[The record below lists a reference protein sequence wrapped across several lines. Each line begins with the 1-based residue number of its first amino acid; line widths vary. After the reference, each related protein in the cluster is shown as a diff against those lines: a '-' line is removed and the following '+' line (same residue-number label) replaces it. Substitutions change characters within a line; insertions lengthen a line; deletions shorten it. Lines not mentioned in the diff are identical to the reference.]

1 MARCKSCQA
10 EMEGSREKERKW
22 LRVSSAWGRRRSQRS
37 GGKEMWVEARV
48 EMRWFLYVLP
58 DCAFG
63 GVGAVVGGW
72 DVLKSDGGKR
82 LAEKFRKVLTRLII

>member
-1 MARCKSCQA
+1 MARCKPCQA

-48 EMRWFLYVLP
+48 EMKWFLNVLI
-58 DCAFG
+58 ARSQG
-63 GVGAVVGGW
+63 
-72 DVLKSDGGKR
+72 
-82 LAEKFRKVLTRLII
+82 LARWLASGTC